1 MWNLD
6 EKKLQEMLDG
16 FLNFQEVWTLEKVK
30 NMTLEEYTNIKKDNP
45 NRDDFTFWIESKL
58 DNLGSIWGGSAFKFG
73 IYRRND
79 ESQKES
85 SSGRLYSQN
94 YAWIAKYGN
103 NENEAFNNI
112 KEKIIQ
118 IIQASQD
125 NNLKTIEKIDFGDAI
140 KWKIAFH
147 YQDVK
152 NIKIVNIFSK
162 NVLDLISLNEFKE
175 KLKIYQI
182 HKKLLENKNLSLV
195 KMIENIAIPLWNK
208 YGMDS
213 QNYIDKMK
221 NLFSEYLNKKKL
233 DKNTINKYIQV
244 IENISKEFLK
254 ENLYSCDLFSFDQN
268 INKLNKNEEFKL
280 KNSNGHN
287 MYSSALNYYKAFLI
301 DYYEQDIF
309 ITERVQSEESNMKII
324 PLNQILYGSPGTG
337 KTYHTIDK
345 ALEIISKEE
354 KIQIPSEDDRINRKK
369 IFDEYVKNGQIVFTT
384 FHQSY
389 GYEEFVEGIKP
400 MMNNEANSQEIQYEI
415 KDGIF
420 KDICNRALENYENS
434 NLNTEELREKIK
446 LREKVEKFLNRLLE
460 TNEPISKTKGGNFFI
475 NSFNNNTIEI
485 YSEDVERFDGIFK
498 LSLSTF
504 ITLLKSNI
512 EFNSAV
518 EMFKKVFDRDYAD
531 RTHTYYF
538 NLVNKFKEYEKQA
551 VLKTED
557 NKISSN
563 SLNSYIIIID
573 EINRG
578 NVSKIFGELITL
590 IEPSKRIGES
600 EELKVTLPYSG
611 EKFGVPKNVY
621 IIGTMN
627 TADRSITSLDA
638 ALRRRFEFVEM
649 MPDPDLLKNV
659 FICKDVENP
668 NKDEDYL
675 GDDAKTEGFAEIL
688 QNILISI
695 NKRIEFLLDREKTIG
710 HAFFM
715 SEAVKFN
722 KDNWCKSDEY
732 EEDWYVLSISKLK
745 SIFQNKIIPLLQE
758 YFYNDYALISAVLND
773 NGMIEKCEKDD
784 KYLQKI
790 KNLDNV
796 DSEKIIYNIASFD
809 NKIWNDIKTYQA
821 IYNDGENQSK
831 NDKQ

>member
-1 MWNLD
+1 
-6 EKKLQEMLDG
+6 
-16 FLNFQEVWTLEKVK
+16 
-30 NMTLEEYTNIKKDNP
+30 
-45 NRDDFTFWIESKL
+45 
-58 DNLGSIWGGSAFKFG
+58 
-73 IYRRND
+73 
-79 ESQKES
+79 
-85 SSGRLYSQN
+85 
-94 YAWIAKYGN
+94 
-103 NENEAFNNI
+103 
-112 KEKIIQ
+112 
-118 IIQASQD
+118 
-125 NNLKTIEKIDFGDAI
+125 
-140 KWKIAFH
+140 

-400 MMNNEANSQEIQYEI
+400 IIDNDENSQEVKYDV

-420 KDICNRALENYENS
+420 KELCDKSLKNYILSMQNENEIDLDKLIFEFANYINQDFLNKGNEFPLENKVSIKKILLNFKDEYRSFSLGGSIKSPQSLTIDIIKRDYLNFKNKKILSFKDIKPKYDSQSDYHGNAIYYFMFYNKLKEFENIQ
-434 NLNTEELREKIK
+434 NEKFKIK
-446 LREKVEKFLNRLLE
+446 K
-460 TNEPISKTKGGNFFI
+460 
-475 NSFNNNTIEI
+475 EI
-485 YSEDVERFDGIFK
+485 
-498 LSLSTF
+498 
-504 ITLLKSNI
+504 LK
-512 EFNSAV
+512 
-518 EMFKKVFDRDYAD
+518 
-531 RTHTYYF
+531 
-538 NLVNKFKEYEKQA
+538 
-551 VLKTED
+551 
-557 NKISSN
+557 
-563 SLNSYIIIID
+563 SYIIIID

-590 IEPSKRIGES
+590 IEPSKRIGEK

-611 EKFGVPKNVY
+611 KEFGVPKNVY

-627 TADRSITSLDA
+627 TADRSITSLDT
-638 ALRRRFEFVEM
+638 ALRRRFEFIEM
-649 MPDPDLLKNV
+649 MPDVSKLSIDCEGINLQELLK
-659 FICKDVENP
+659 
-668 NKDEDYL
+668 
-675 GDDAKTEGFAEIL
+675 A
-688 QNILISI
+688 I
-695 NKRIEFLLDREKTIG
+695 NTRIEYLLDREKTIG
-710 HAFFM
+710 HAFF
-715 SEAVKFN
+715 
-722 KDNWCKSDEY
+722 
-732 EEDWYVLSISKLK
+732 ISVENLESLK
-745 SIFQNKIIPLLQE
+745 KVFKNRIIPLLQE
-758 YFYNDYALISAVLND
+758 YFYNDYALIDAVLNK
-773 NGMIEKCEKDD
+773 NGMLEISVENKDYLKNMTEFIESDKIVYKFSDSNNWNKDTFI
-784 KYLQKI
+784 KI
-790 KNLDNV
+790 YK
-796 DSEKIIYNIASFD
+796 
-809 NKIWNDIKTYQA
+809 
-821 IYNDGENQSK
+821 
-831 NDKQ
+831 

>member
-287 MYSSALNYYKAFLI
+287 MYSSALNYYRAFLI

-324 PLNQILYGSPGTG
+324 PLNQILYGPPGTG

-345 ALEIISKEE
+345 ALEILGENLESRDE
-354 KIQIPSEDDRINRKK
+354 KKAK
-369 IFDEYVKNGQIVFTT
+369 FDEYVRKGQIVFTT

-400 MMNNEANSQEIQYEI
+400 IIDNDENSQEVKYDV

-420 KDICNRALENYENS
+420 KELCDKSLKNYILSMQNENEIDLDKLIFEFANYINQDFLNKGNEFPLENKVSIKKILLNFKDEYRSFSLGGSIKSPQSLTIDIIKRDYLNFKNKKILSFKDIKPKYDSQSDYHGNAIYYFMFYNKLKEFENIQ
-434 NLNTEELREKIK
+434 NEKFKIK
-446 LREKVEKFLNRLLE
+446 K
-460 TNEPISKTKGGNFFI
+460 
-475 NSFNNNTIEI
+475 EI
-485 YSEDVERFDGIFK
+485 
-498 LSLSTF
+498 
-504 ITLLKSNI
+504 LK
-512 EFNSAV
+512 
-518 EMFKKVFDRDYAD
+518 
-531 RTHTYYF
+531 
-538 NLVNKFKEYEKQA
+538 
-551 VLKTED
+551 
-557 NKISSN
+557 
-563 SLNSYIIIID
+563 SYIIIID

-590 IEPSKRIGES
+590 IEPSKRIGEK

-627 TADRSITSLDA
+627 TADRSITSLDT

-649 MPDPDLLKNV
+649 MPDVSKLSMDCEGINLQELLK
-659 FICKDVENP
+659 
-668 NKDEDYL
+668 
-675 GDDAKTEGFAEIL
+675 A
-688 QNILISI
+688 I
-695 NKRIEFLLDREKTIG
+695 NTRIEYLLDREKTIG
-710 HAFFM
+710 HAFFIGV
-715 SEAVKFN
+715 EN
-722 KDNWCKSDEY
+722 LND
-732 EEDWYVLSISKLK
+732 LK
-745 SIFQNKIIPLLQE
+745 KVFKNKIIPLLQE
-758 YFYNDYALISAVLND
+758 YFYNDYALINAVLND
-773 NGMIEKCEKDD
+773 NDMIFEDKKDD

-790 KNLDNV
+790 KNLDSVN
-796 DSEKIIYNIASFD
+796 SERSIYNIASFD
-809 NKIWNDIKTYQA
+809 DKIWDKIEIYQA
-821 IYNDGENQSK
+821 IYNDEIANKLKNENE
-831 NDKQ
+831 

>member
-280 KNSNGHN
+280 KNSNGNN
-287 MYSSALNYYKAFLI
+287 MYSSALNYYRAFLI

-324 PLNQILYGSPGTG
+324 PLNQIFYGSPGTG

-345 ALEIISKEE
+345 ALEILGKNLESR
-354 KIQIPSEDDRINRKK
+354 DDKK
-369 IFDEYVKNGQIVFTT
+369 AKFDEYVKKGQIVFTT

-400 MMNNEANSQEIQYEI
+400 RIDSEENSKEIEYEI

-420 KDICNRALENYENS
+420 KELCEKALDNYENS
-434 NLNTEELREKIK
+434 VLNADELNKKIELK
-446 LREKVEKFLNRLLE
+446 EKVENFLNWLLE
-460 TNEPISKTKGGNFFI
+460 TNEPIGKTKGGNFFVI
-475 NSFNNNTIEI
+475 EIDNKTIVI
-485 YSEDVERFDGIFK
+485 YSEGIERFDGIFNLN
-498 LSLSTF
+498 LSIF
-504 ITLLKSNI
+504 MELLKCKD
-512 EFNSAV
+512 EFNNAT
-518 EMFKKVFDRDYAD
+518 EMFKKVFNRDYAD

-538 NLVNKFKEYEKQA
+538 NLVKKFKAYEKQLTA
-551 VLKTED
+551 KIEN
-557 NKISSN
+557 NKNNDN
-563 SLNSYIIIID
+563 SLKPYIIIID

-590 IEPSKRIGES
+590 IEPSKRIGEK

-627 TADRSITSLDA
+627 TADRSITSLDT

-649 MPDPDLLKNV
+649 MPDVSKLSMDCEGINLQELLK
-659 FICKDVENP
+659 
-668 NKDEDYL
+668 
-675 GDDAKTEGFAEIL
+675 A
-688 QNILISI
+688 I
-695 NKRIEFLLDREKTIG
+695 NTRIEYLLDREKTIG
-710 HAFFM
+710 HAFFV
-715 SEAVKFN
+715 SVEN
-722 KDNWCKSDEY
+722 L
-732 EEDWYVLSISKLK
+732 EDLK
-745 SIFQNKIIPLLQE
+745 KVFQNKIIPLLQE
-758 YFYNDYALISAVLND
+758 YFYNDYALIDAVLD
-773 NGMIEKCEKDD
+773 KNGMLEISVENKDYLKNMTEFIESDKIVYKFSDSNNWSKDTFI
-784 KYLQKI
+784 KI
-790 KNLDNV
+790 Y
-796 DSEKIIYNIASFD
+796 E
-809 NKIWNDIKTYQA
+809 
-821 IYNDGENQSK
+821 
-831 NDKQ
+831 

>member
-1 MWNLD
+1 MI
-6 EKKLQEMLDG
+6 E
-16 FLNFQEVWTLEKVK
+16 FLNEDRKKFKEYLIDFFHNAYNSDKLSSKDEIVNFDFLKNYGFCVKLSYGKGTISKIPWIIFIRTDTQEYKAS
-30 NMTLEEYTNIKKDNP
+30 Y
-45 NRDDFTFWIESKL
+45 
-58 DNLGSIWGGSAFKFG
+58 G
-73 IYRRND
+73 IYVYCGIKRENGEIIVCIGESEDKTINYLAKNKVDDYNTQFNKKTYDYKNLNNDIDLIIDKIIENMQWFAKLPLNEIQDRND
-79 ESQKES
+79 LSKSNNKEIRNDGS
-85 SSGRLYSQN
+85 EMSN
-94 YAWIAKYGN
+94 
-103 NENEAFNNI
+103 
-112 KEKIIQ
+112 
-118 IIQASQD
+118 
-125 NNLKTIEKIDFGDAI
+125 
-140 KWKIAFH
+140 
-147 YQDVK
+147 
-152 NIKIVNIFSK
+152 
-162 NVLDLISLNEFKE
+162 
-175 KLKIYQI
+175 
-182 HKKLLENKNLSLV
+182 KKENKNLSL
-195 KMIENIAIPLWNK
+195 
-208 YGMDS
+208 
-213 QNYIDKMK
+213 
-221 NLFSEYLNKKKL
+221 
-233 DKNTINKYIQV
+233 
-244 IENISKEFLK
+244 
-254 ENLYSCDLFSFDQN
+254 
-268 INKLNKNEEFKL
+268 
-280 KNSNGHN
+280 
-287 MYSSALNYYKAFLI
+287 
-301 DYYEQDIF
+301 
-309 ITERVQSEESNMKII
+309 
-324 PLNQILYGSPGTG
+324 NQILYGPPGTG

-345 ALEIISKEE
+345 ALEILGENLESRDRDE
-354 KIQIPSEDDRINRKK
+354 KKAK
-369 IFDEYVKNGQIVFTT
+369 FDEYVKDGQIVFTT

-611 EKFGVPKNVY
+611 KKFGVPKNVY
-621 IIGTMN
+621 ILGTMN
-627 TADRSITSLDA
+627 TADRSITSLDT

-722 KDNWCKSDEY
+722 KDNWCKPDEY

-758 YFYNDYALISAVLND
+758 YFYNDYALIRAVLND

>member
-1 MWNLD
+1 
-6 EKKLQEMLDG
+6 
-16 FLNFQEVWTLEKVK
+16 
-30 NMTLEEYTNIKKDNP
+30 
-45 NRDDFTFWIESKL
+45 
-58 DNLGSIWGGSAFKFG
+58 
-73 IYRRND
+73 
-79 ESQKES
+79 
-85 SSGRLYSQN
+85 
-94 YAWIAKYGN
+94 
-103 NENEAFNNI
+103 
-112 KEKIIQ
+112 
-118 IIQASQD
+118 
-125 NNLKTIEKIDFGDAI
+125 
-140 KWKIAFH
+140 
-147 YQDVK
+147 
-152 NIKIVNIFSK
+152 
-162 NVLDLISLNEFKE
+162 ISLNEFKE

-287 MYSSALNYYKAFLI
+287 MYSSALNYYRAFLI

-400 MMNNEANSQEIQYEI
+400 IIDNDENSQEVKYDV

-420 KDICNRALENYENS
+420 KELCDKSLKNYILSMQNENEIDLDKLIFEFANYINQDFLNKGNEFPLENKVSIKKILLNFKDEYRSFSLGGSIKSPQSLTIDIIKRDYLNFKNKKILSFKDIKPKYDSQSDYHGNAIYYFMFYNKLKEFENIQ
-434 NLNTEELREKIK
+434 NEKFKIK
-446 LREKVEKFLNRLLE
+446 K
-460 TNEPISKTKGGNFFI
+460 
-475 NSFNNNTIEI
+475 EI
-485 YSEDVERFDGIFK
+485 
-498 LSLSTF
+498 
-504 ITLLKSNI
+504 LK
-512 EFNSAV
+512 
-518 EMFKKVFDRDYAD
+518 
-531 RTHTYYF
+531 
-538 NLVNKFKEYEKQA
+538 
-551 VLKTED
+551 
-557 NKISSN
+557 
-563 SLNSYIIIID
+563 SYIIIID

-590 IEPSKRIGES
+590 IEPSKRIGEK

-611 EKFGVPKNVY
+611 KEFGVPKNVY

-627 TADRSITSLDA
+627 TADRSITSLDT
-638 ALRRRFEFVEM
+638 ALRRRFEFIEM
-649 MPDPDLLKNV
+649 MPDVSKLSMDCEGINLQELLK
-659 FICKDVENP
+659 
-668 NKDEDYL
+668 
-675 GDDAKTEGFAEIL
+675 A
-688 QNILISI
+688 I
-695 NKRIEFLLDREKTIG
+695 NTRIEYLLDREKTIG
-710 HAFFM
+710 HAFFI
-715 SEAVKFN
+715 SVEN
-722 KDNWCKSDEY
+722 L
-732 EEDWYVLSISKLK
+732 EDLK
-745 SIFQNKIIPLLQE
+745 KVFKNKIIPLLQE
-758 YFYNDYALISAVLND
+758 YFYNDYALIDAVLNK
-773 NGMIEKCEKDD
+773 NGMLEISVENKDYLKNMTEFIESDKIVYKFSDSNNWSKDTFI
-784 KYLQKI
+784 KI
-790 KNLDNV
+790 Y
-796 DSEKIIYNIASFD
+796 E
-809 NKIWNDIKTYQA
+809 
-821 IYNDGENQSK
+821 
-831 NDKQ
+831 

>member
-208 YGMDS
+208 YGMNS

-280 KNSNGHN
+280 KNSN
-287 MYSSALNYYKAFLI
+287 SSALNYYRAFLI

-324 PLNQILYGSPGTG
+324 PLNQIFYGSPGTG

-345 ALEIISKEE
+345 ALEILGKNLESR
-354 KIQIPSEDDRINRKK
+354 DDKK
-369 IFDEYVKNGQIVFTT
+369 AKFDEYVKKGQIVFTT

-400 MMNNEANSQEIQYEI
+400 RIDSEENSKEIEYEI

-420 KDICNRALENYENS
+420 KELCEKALDNYENS
-434 NLNTEELREKIK
+434 ILNADELNKKIELK
-446 LREKVEKFLNRLLE
+446 EKVENFLNWLLE
-460 TNEPISKTKGGNFFI
+460 TNEPIGKTKGGNFFVI
-475 NSFNNNTIEI
+475 EIDNKTIVI
-485 YSEDVERFDGIFK
+485 YSEGIERFDGIFNLN
-498 LSLSTF
+498 LSIF
-504 ITLLKSNI
+504 MELLKCKD
-512 EFNSAV
+512 EFNNAT
-518 EMFKKVFDRDYAD
+518 EMFKKVFNRDYAD

-538 NLVNKFKEYEKQA
+538 NLVKKFKVYEKQLTA
-551 VLKTED
+551 KIEN
-557 NKISSN
+557 NKNNDN
-563 SLNSYIIIID
+563 SLKPYIIIID

-590 IEPSKRIGES
+590 IEPSKRIGEK

-627 TADRSITSLDA
+627 TADRSITSLDT
-638 ALRRRFEFVEM
+638 ALRRRFEFIEM
-649 MPDPDLLKNV
+649 MPDVSKLSMDCEGINLQELLK
-659 FICKDVENP
+659 
-668 NKDEDYL
+668 
-675 GDDAKTEGFAEIL
+675 A
-688 QNILISI
+688 I
-695 NKRIEFLLDREKTIG
+695 NTRIEYLLDREKTIG
-710 HAFFM
+710 HAFFIGV
-715 SEAVKFN
+715 EN
-722 KDNWCKSDEY
+722 LND
-732 EEDWYVLSISKLK
+732 LK

-758 YFYNDYALISAVLND
+758 YFYNDYALINAVLND
-773 NGMIEKCEKDD
+773 NGMIFEDKKDD

-790 KNLDNV
+790 KNLDSVN
-796 DSEKIIYNIASFD
+796 SERSIYNIASFD
-809 NKIWNDIKTYQA
+809 DKIWDKIEIYQA
-821 IYNDGENQSK
+821 IYNDEIANKLKNENE
-831 NDKQ
+831 

>member
-1 MWNLD
+1 FKEYLIDFFHNAYNSDKLSSKD
-6 EKKLQEMLDG
+6 EIVNFDFLKNYGFCVKLSYGKGTISKIPWIIFIRTDTQEY
-16 FLNFQEVWTLEKVK
+16 KAS
-30 NMTLEEYTNIKKDNP
+30 Y
-45 NRDDFTFWIESKL
+45 
-58 DNLGSIWGGSAFKFG
+58 G
-73 IYRRND
+73 IYVYCGIKRENGEIIVCIGESEDKTINYLAKNKVDDYNTQFNKKTYDYKNLNNDIDLIIDKIIENMQWFAKLPLNEIQDRND
-79 ESQKES
+79 LSKSNNKEIRNDGS
-85 SSGRLYSQN
+85 EMSN
-94 YAWIAKYGN
+94 
-103 NENEAFNNI
+103 
-112 KEKIIQ
+112 
-118 IIQASQD
+118 
-125 NNLKTIEKIDFGDAI
+125 
-140 KWKIAFH
+140 
-147 YQDVK
+147 
-152 NIKIVNIFSK
+152 
-162 NVLDLISLNEFKE
+162 
-175 KLKIYQI
+175 
-182 HKKLLENKNLSLV
+182 KKENKNLSL
-195 KMIENIAIPLWNK
+195 
-208 YGMDS
+208 
-213 QNYIDKMK
+213 
-221 NLFSEYLNKKKL
+221 
-233 DKNTINKYIQV
+233 
-244 IENISKEFLK
+244 
-254 ENLYSCDLFSFDQN
+254 
-268 INKLNKNEEFKL
+268 
-280 KNSNGHN
+280 
-287 MYSSALNYYKAFLI
+287 
-301 DYYEQDIF
+301 
-309 ITERVQSEESNMKII
+309 
-324 PLNQILYGSPGTG
+324 NQILYGPPGTG

-345 ALEIISKEE
+345 ALEILGENLESRDRDE
-354 KIQIPSEDDRINRKK
+354 KKAK
-369 IFDEYVKNGQIVFTT
+369 FDEYVKDGQIVFTT

-627 TADRSITSLDA
+627 TADRSITSLDT

>member
-1 MWNLD
+1 MI
-6 EKKLQEMLDG
+6 E
-16 FLNFQEVWTLEKVK
+16 FLNEDRKKFKEYLIDFFHNAYNSDKLSSKDEIVNFDFLKNYGFCVKLSYGKGTISKIPWIIFIRTDTQEYKAS
-30 NMTLEEYTNIKKDNP
+30 Y
-45 NRDDFTFWIESKL
+45 
-58 DNLGSIWGGSAFKFG
+58 G
-73 IYRRND
+73 IYVYCGIKRENGEIIVCIGESEDKTINYLAKNKVDDYNTQFNKKTYDYKNLNNDIDLIIDKIIENMQWFAKLPLNEIQDRND
-79 ESQKES
+79 LSKSNNKEIRNDGS
-85 SSGRLYSQN
+85 EMSN
-94 YAWIAKYGN
+94 
-103 NENEAFNNI
+103 
-112 KEKIIQ
+112 
-118 IIQASQD
+118 
-125 NNLKTIEKIDFGDAI
+125 
-140 KWKIAFH
+140 
-147 YQDVK
+147 
-152 NIKIVNIFSK
+152 
-162 NVLDLISLNEFKE
+162 
-175 KLKIYQI
+175 
-182 HKKLLENKNLSLV
+182 KKENKNLSL
-195 KMIENIAIPLWNK
+195 
-208 YGMDS
+208 
-213 QNYIDKMK
+213 
-221 NLFSEYLNKKKL
+221 
-233 DKNTINKYIQV
+233 
-244 IENISKEFLK
+244 
-254 ENLYSCDLFSFDQN
+254 
-268 INKLNKNEEFKL
+268 
-280 KNSNGHN
+280 
-287 MYSSALNYYKAFLI
+287 
-301 DYYEQDIF
+301 
-309 ITERVQSEESNMKII
+309 
-324 PLNQILYGSPGTG
+324 NQILYGPPGTG

-345 ALEIISKEE
+345 ALEILGENLESIDRDE
-354 KIQIPSEDDRINRKK
+354 KKAK
-369 IFDEYVKNGQIVFTT
+369 FDEYVKDGQIVFTT

-611 EKFGVPKNVY
+611 KKFGVPKNVY
-621 IIGTMN
+621 ILGTMN
-627 TADRSITSLDA
+627 TADRSITSLDT

-722 KDNWCKSDEY
+722 KDNWCKPDKY

>member
-400 MMNNEANSQEIQYEI
+400 IIDNDENSQEVKYDV

-420 KDICNRALENYENS
+420 KELCDKSLKNYILSMQNENEIDLDKLIFEFANYINQDFLNKGNEFPLENKVSIKKILLNFKDEYCSFSLGGSIKSPQSLTIDIIKRDYLNFKNKKILSFKDIKPKYDSQSDYHGNAIYYFMFYNKLKEFENIQ
-434 NLNTEELREKIK
+434 NEKFKIK
-446 LREKVEKFLNRLLE
+446 K
-460 TNEPISKTKGGNFFI
+460 
-475 NSFNNNTIEI
+475 EI
-485 YSEDVERFDGIFK
+485 
-498 LSLSTF
+498 
-504 ITLLKSNI
+504 LK
-512 EFNSAV
+512 
-518 EMFKKVFDRDYAD
+518 
-531 RTHTYYF
+531 
-538 NLVNKFKEYEKQA
+538 
-551 VLKTED
+551 
-557 NKISSN
+557 
-563 SLNSYIIIID
+563 SYIIIID

-590 IEPSKRIGES
+590 IEPSKRIGEK

-611 EKFGVPKNVY
+611 KEFGVPKNVY

-627 TADRSITSLDA
+627 TADRSITSLDT
-638 ALRRRFEFVEM
+638 ALRRRFEFIEM
-649 MPDPDLLKNV
+649 MPDVSKLSIDCEGINLQELLK
-659 FICKDVENP
+659 
-668 NKDEDYL
+668 
-675 GDDAKTEGFAEIL
+675 A
-688 QNILISI
+688 I
-695 NKRIEFLLDREKTIG
+695 NTRIEYLLDREKTIG
-710 HAFFM
+710 HAFF
-715 SEAVKFN
+715 
-722 KDNWCKSDEY
+722 
-732 EEDWYVLSISKLK
+732 ISVENLESLK
-745 SIFQNKIIPLLQE
+745 KVFKNRIIPLLQE
-758 YFYNDYALISAVLND
+758 YFYNDYALIDAVLNK
-773 NGMIEKCEKDD
+773 NGMLEISVENKDYLKNMTEFIESDKIVYKFSDSNNWNKDTFI
-784 KYLQKI
+784 KI
-790 KNLDNV
+790 YK
-796 DSEKIIYNIASFD
+796 
-809 NKIWNDIKTYQA
+809 
-821 IYNDGENQSK
+821 
-831 NDKQ
+831 

>member
-1 MWNLD
+1 ENMQWFA
-6 EKKLQEMLDG
+6 KLP
-16 FLNFQEVWTLEKVK
+16 LNEIQ
-30 NMTLEEYTNIKKDNP
+30 D
-45 NRDDFTFWIESKL
+45 
-58 DNLGSIWGGSAFKFG
+58 
-73 IYRRND
+73 RND
-79 ESQKES
+79 LSKSNNKEIRNDGS
-85 SSGRLYSQN
+85 EMSN
-94 YAWIAKYGN
+94 
-103 NENEAFNNI
+103 
-112 KEKIIQ
+112 
-118 IIQASQD
+118 
-125 NNLKTIEKIDFGDAI
+125 
-140 KWKIAFH
+140 
-147 YQDVK
+147 
-152 NIKIVNIFSK
+152 
-162 NVLDLISLNEFKE
+162 
-175 KLKIYQI
+175 
-182 HKKLLENKNLSLV
+182 KKENKNLSL
-195 KMIENIAIPLWNK
+195 
-208 YGMDS
+208 
-213 QNYIDKMK
+213 
-221 NLFSEYLNKKKL
+221 
-233 DKNTINKYIQV
+233 
-244 IENISKEFLK
+244 
-254 ENLYSCDLFSFDQN
+254 
-268 INKLNKNEEFKL
+268 
-280 KNSNGHN
+280 
-287 MYSSALNYYKAFLI
+287 
-301 DYYEQDIF
+301 
-309 ITERVQSEESNMKII
+309 
-324 PLNQILYGSPGTG
+324 NQILYGPPGTG

-345 ALEIISKEE
+345 ALEILGENLESRDRDE
-354 KIQIPSEDDRINRKK
+354 KKAK
-369 IFDEYVKNGQIVFTT
+369 FDEYVKDGQIVFTT

-611 EKFGVPKNVY
+611 KKFGAPKNVY
-621 IIGTMN
+621 ILGTMN
-627 TADRSITSLDA
+627 TADRSITSLDT

-722 KDNWCKSDEY
+722 KDNWCKPDEY

>member
-1 MWNLD
+1 
-6 EKKLQEMLDG
+6 MLDG

-400 MMNNEANSQEIQYEI
+400 IIDNDENSQEVKYDV

-420 KDICNRALENYENS
+420 KELCDKSLKNYILSMQNENEIDLDKLIFEFANYINQDFLNKGNEFPLENKVSIKKILLNSKDKYRSFLLGGSIKSPQRLTIDIIKRDYLNFKNKKILSFKDIKPKYDSQSDYHGNAIYYFMFYNKLKEFENIQ
-434 NLNTEELREKIK
+434 NEKFKIK
-446 LREKVEKFLNRLLE
+446 K
-460 TNEPISKTKGGNFFI
+460 
-475 NSFNNNTIEI
+475 EI
-485 YSEDVERFDGIFK
+485 
-498 LSLSTF
+498 
-504 ITLLKSNI
+504 LK
-512 EFNSAV
+512 
-518 EMFKKVFDRDYAD
+518 
-531 RTHTYYF
+531 
-538 NLVNKFKEYEKQA
+538 
-551 VLKTED
+551 
-557 NKISSN
+557 
-563 SLNSYIIIID
+563 SYIIIID

-590 IEPSKRIGES
+590 IEPSKRIGAK
-600 EELKVTLPYSG
+600 EELKVILPYSG
-611 EKFGVPKNVY
+611 KEFGVPKNVY

-627 TADRSITSLDA
+627 TADRSITSLDT

-649 MPDPDLLKNV
+649 MPDVSKLSMDCEGINLQELLK
-659 FICKDVENP
+659 
-668 NKDEDYL
+668 
-675 GDDAKTEGFAEIL
+675 A
-688 QNILISI
+688 I
-695 NKRIEFLLDREKTIG
+695 NTRIEYLLDREKTIG
-710 HAFFM
+710 HAFFIGV
-715 SEAVKFN
+715 EN
-722 KDNWCKSDEY
+722 LND
-732 EEDWYVLSISKLK
+732 LK
-745 SIFQNKIIPLLQE
+745 KVFKNKIIPLLQE
-758 YFYNDYALISAVLND
+758 YFYNDYALIDAVLNK
-773 NGMIEKCEKDD
+773 NGMLEISVENKDYLKNMTEFIESDKVVYKFSDSNNWSKDTFI
-784 KYLQKI
+784 KI
-790 KNLDNV
+790 Y
-796 DSEKIIYNIASFD
+796 E
-809 NKIWNDIKTYQA
+809 
-821 IYNDGENQSK
+821 
-831 NDKQ
+831 

>member
-1 MWNLD
+1 MI
-6 EKKLQEMLDG
+6 E
-16 FLNFQEVWTLEKVK
+16 FLNEDRKKFKEYLIDFFHNAYNSDKLSSKDEIVNFDFLKNYGFCVKLSYGKGTISKIPWIIFIRTDTQEYKAS
-30 NMTLEEYTNIKKDNP
+30 Y
-45 NRDDFTFWIESKL
+45 
-58 DNLGSIWGGSAFKFG
+58 G
-73 IYRRND
+73 IYVYCGIKRENGEIIVCIGESEDKTINYLAKNKVDDYNTQFNKKTYDYKNLNNDIDLIIDKIIENMQWFAKLPLNEIQDRND
-79 ESQKES
+79 LSKSNNKEIRNDGS
-85 SSGRLYSQN
+85 EMSN
-94 YAWIAKYGN
+94 
-103 NENEAFNNI
+103 
-112 KEKIIQ
+112 
-118 IIQASQD
+118 
-125 NNLKTIEKIDFGDAI
+125 
-140 KWKIAFH
+140 
-147 YQDVK
+147 
-152 NIKIVNIFSK
+152 
-162 NVLDLISLNEFKE
+162 
-175 KLKIYQI
+175 
-182 HKKLLENKNLSLV
+182 KKENKNLSL
-195 KMIENIAIPLWNK
+195 
-208 YGMDS
+208 
-213 QNYIDKMK
+213 
-221 NLFSEYLNKKKL
+221 
-233 DKNTINKYIQV
+233 
-244 IENISKEFLK
+244 
-254 ENLYSCDLFSFDQN
+254 
-268 INKLNKNEEFKL
+268 
-280 KNSNGHN
+280 
-287 MYSSALNYYKAFLI
+287 
-301 DYYEQDIF
+301 
-309 ITERVQSEESNMKII
+309 
-324 PLNQILYGSPGTG
+324 NQILYGPPGTG

-345 ALEIISKEE
+345 ALEILGENLESRDE
-354 KIQIPSEDDRINRKK
+354 KKAK
-369 IFDEYVKNGQIVFTT
+369 FDEYVKNGQIVFTT

-611 EKFGVPKNVY
+611 KKFGVPKNVY
-621 IIGTMN
+621 ILGTMN
-627 TADRSITSLDA
+627 TADRSITSLDT

-722 KDNWCKSDEY
+722 KDNWCKPDKY

>member
-1 MWNLD
+1 KYLKTRGGDKEFKVEIKNQKIEVIASVDNIIRTYSLERFLRYSVLGKIEEDSSYAKPLFEDILNNSNLSII
-6 EKKLQEMLDG
+6 KL
-16 FLNFQEVWTLEKVK
+16 
-30 NMTLEEYTNIKKDNP
+30 
-45 NRDDFTFWIESKL
+45 S
-58 DNLGSIWGGSAFKFG
+58 
-73 IYRRND
+73 
-79 ESQKES
+79 
-85 SSGRLYSQN
+85 
-94 YAWIAKYGN
+94 
-103 NENEAFNNI
+103 ENEKIYKEQHFEN
-112 KEKIIQ
+112 EKIL
-118 IIQASQD
+118 S
-125 NNLKTIEKIDFGDAI
+125 
-140 KWKIAFH
+140 
-147 YQDVK
+147 
-152 NIKIVNIFSK
+152 
-162 NVLDLISLNEFKE
+162 
-175 KLKIYQI
+175 
-182 HKKLLENKNLSLV
+182 ENQNLS
-195 KMIENIAIPLWNK
+195 
-208 YGMDS
+208 
-213 QNYIDKMK
+213 
-221 NLFSEYLNKKKL
+221 
-233 DKNTINKYIQV
+233 
-244 IENISKEFLK
+244 
-254 ENLYSCDLFSFDQN
+254 
-268 INKLNKNEEFKL
+268 
-280 KNSNGHN
+280 
-287 MYSSALNYYKAFLI
+287 
-301 DYYEQDIF
+301 
-309 ITERVQSEESNMKII
+309 
-324 PLNQILYGSPGTG
+324 LNQILYGPPGTG

-345 ALEIISKEE
+345 ALEILGENLESRDE
-354 KIQIPSEDDRINRKK
+354 KKAK
-369 IFDEYVKNGQIVFTT
+369 FDEYVKNGQIVFTT

-611 EKFGVPKNVY
+611 KKFGVPKNVY
-621 IIGTMN
+621 ILGTMN
-627 TADRSITSLDA
+627 TADRSITSLDT

-722 KDNWCKSDEY
+722 KDNWCKPDEY

>member
-1 MWNLD
+1 MI
-6 EKKLQEMLDG
+6 E
-16 FLNFQEVWTLEKVK
+16 FLNEDRKKFKEYLIDFFHNAYNSDKLSSKDEIVNFDFLKNYGFCVKLSYGKGTISKIPWIIFIRTDTQEYKAS
-30 NMTLEEYTNIKKDNP
+30 Y
-45 NRDDFTFWIESKL
+45 
-58 DNLGSIWGGSAFKFG
+58 G
-73 IYRRND
+73 IYVYCGIKRENGEIIVCIGESEDKTINYLAKNKVDDYNTQFNKKTYDYKNLNNDIDLIIDKIIENMQWFAKLPLNEIQDRND
-79 ESQKES
+79 LSKSNNKEIRNDGS
-85 SSGRLYSQN
+85 EMSN
-94 YAWIAKYGN
+94 
-103 NENEAFNNI
+103 
-112 KEKIIQ
+112 
-118 IIQASQD
+118 
-125 NNLKTIEKIDFGDAI
+125 
-140 KWKIAFH
+140 
-147 YQDVK
+147 
-152 NIKIVNIFSK
+152 
-162 NVLDLISLNEFKE
+162 
-175 KLKIYQI
+175 
-182 HKKLLENKNLSLV
+182 KKENKNLSL
-195 KMIENIAIPLWNK
+195 
-208 YGMDS
+208 
-213 QNYIDKMK
+213 
-221 NLFSEYLNKKKL
+221 
-233 DKNTINKYIQV
+233 
-244 IENISKEFLK
+244 
-254 ENLYSCDLFSFDQN
+254 
-268 INKLNKNEEFKL
+268 
-280 KNSNGHN
+280 
-287 MYSSALNYYKAFLI
+287 
-301 DYYEQDIF
+301 
-309 ITERVQSEESNMKII
+309 
-324 PLNQILYGSPGTG
+324 NQILYGPPGTG

-345 ALEIISKEE
+345 ALEILGENLESRDRDE
-354 KIQIPSEDDRINRKK
+354 KKAK
-369 IFDEYVKNGQIVFTT
+369 FDEYVKDGQIVFTT

-627 TADRSITSLDA
+627 TADRSITSLDT

-649 MPDPDLLKNV
+649 MPNSDLLNNV

-668 NKDEDYL
+668 NEDEDYL
-675 GDDAKTEGFAEIL
+675 GDDAKTEGYAEIL

>member
-16 FLNFQEVWTLEKVK
+16 FLNFQKVWTLEKVK

-125 NNLKTIEKIDFGDAI
+125 NNLKAIEKIDFGDAI

-287 MYSSALNYYKAFLI
+287 MYSSALNYYRAFLI

-345 ALEIISKEE
+345 ALEILGENLE
-354 KIQIPSEDDRINRKK
+354 NRDDKK
-369 IFDEYVKNGQIVFTT
+369 AKFDEYVKNGQIVFTT

-400 MMNNEANSQEIQYEI
+400 SLNSDENSQINYKV

-420 KDICNRALENYENS
+420 KELCKKALENRDDIESFNFYINDLKEKTKEDANNPEKYFQLPNTKYSIQYRGGKTFRIKFDDMSKNHKDYPVSIDNIEKLYKTSNIDEIYNS
-434 NLNTEELREKIK
+434 AYVKAILNYLKSQGLKDYKEKDEKI
-446 LREKVEKFLNRLLE
+446 
-460 TNEPISKTKGGNFFI
+460 
-475 NSFNNNTIEI
+475 
-485 YSEDVERFDGIFK
+485 
-498 LSLSTF
+498 
-504 ITLLKSNI
+504 
-512 EFNSAV
+512 
-518 EMFKKVFDRDYAD
+518 
-531 RTHTYYF
+531 
-538 NLVNKFKEYEKQA
+538 NLP
-551 VLKTED
+551 
-557 NKISSN
+557 
-563 SLNSYIIIID
+563 YIIIID

-590 IEPSKRIGES
+590 IEPSKRLGN
-600 EELKVTLPYSG
+600 EEALELTLPYSG

-627 TADRSITSLDA
+627 TADRSITSLDT

-688 QNILISI
+688 Q
-695 NKRIEFLLDREKTIG
+695 
-710 HAFFM
+710 
-715 SEAVKFN
+715 
-722 KDNWCKSDEY
+722 
-732 EEDWYVLSISKLK
+732 
-745 SIFQNKIIPLLQE
+745 
-758 YFYNDYALISAVLND
+758 
-773 NGMIEKCEKDD
+773 
-784 KYLQKI
+784 
-790 KNLDNV
+790 
-796 DSEKIIYNIASFD
+796 
-809 NKIWNDIKTYQA
+809 
-821 IYNDGENQSK
+821 
-831 NDKQ
+831 

>member
-16 FLNFQEVWTLEKVK
+16 FLNFQKVWTLEKVK

-287 MYSSALNYYKAFLI
+287 MYSSALNYYRAFLI

-345 ALEIISKEE
+345 ALEILGENLESRDE
-354 KIQIPSEDDRINRKK
+354 KKAK
-369 IFDEYVKNGQIVFTT
+369 FDEYVKNGQIVFTT

-400 MMNNEANSQEIQYEI
+400 HIDSEENSKEIKYEI

-420 KDICNRALENYENS
+420 KELCEKALENRDS
-434 NLNTEELREKIK
+434 IK
-446 LREKVEKFLNRLLE
+446 NFNFYIDKLKEKVKIDDNNPEKYFELPNTKYSIQYRNGK
-460 TNEPISKTKGGNFFI
+460 TFRIKFDDMSKNHKDYPVSIDNIEKLYKTSNI
-475 NSFNNNTIEI
+475 DEI
-485 YSEDVERFDGIFK
+485 Y
-498 LSLSTF
+498 
-504 ITLLKSNI
+504 
-512 EFNSAV
+512 NSAYV
-518 EMFKKVFDRDYAD
+518 RAILNYLKLQGLEDYKEKDEKV
-531 RTHTYYF
+531 
-538 NLVNKFKEYEKQA
+538 NLP
-551 VLKTED
+551 
-557 NKISSN
+557 
-563 SLNSYIIIID
+563 YIIIID

-590 IEPSKRIGES
+590 IEASKRIGEK

-627 TADRSITSLDA
+627 TADRSITSLDT
-638 ALRRRFEFVEM
+638 ALRRRFEFIEM
-649 MPDPDLLKNV
+649 MPDVSKLSMDCEGINLQELLK
-659 FICKDVENP
+659 
-668 NKDEDYL
+668 
-675 GDDAKTEGFAEIL
+675 A
-688 QNILISI
+688 I
-695 NKRIEFLLDREKTIG
+695 NTRIEYLLDREKTIG
-710 HAFFM
+710 HAFFI
-715 SEAVKFN
+715 SVEN
-722 KDNWCKSDEY
+722 L
-732 EEDWYVLSISKLK
+732 EDLK
-745 SIFQNKIIPLLQE
+745 KVFKNKIIPLLQE
-758 YFYNDYALISAVLND
+758 YFYNDYALIDAVLNK
-773 NGMIEKCEKDD
+773 NGMLEISVENKDYLKNMTEFIESDKIVYKFSDSNNWSKDTFI
-784 KYLQKI
+784 KI
-790 KNLDNV
+790 Y
-796 DSEKIIYNIASFD
+796 E
-809 NKIWNDIKTYQA
+809 
-821 IYNDGENQSK
+821 
-831 NDKQ
+831 

>member
-1 MWNLD
+1 MI
-6 EKKLQEMLDG
+6 E
-16 FLNFQEVWTLEKVK
+16 FLNEDRKKFKEYLIDFFHNAYNSDKLSSKDEIVNFDFLKNYGFCVKLSYGKGTISKIPWIIFIRTDTQEYKAS
-30 NMTLEEYTNIKKDNP
+30 Y
-45 NRDDFTFWIESKL
+45 
-58 DNLGSIWGGSAFKFG
+58 G
-73 IYRRND
+73 IYVYCGIKRENGEIIVCIGESEDKTINYLAKNKVDDYNTQFNKKTYDYKNLNNDIDLIIDKIIENMQWFAKLPLNEIQDRND
-79 ESQKES
+79 LSKSNNKEIRNDGS
-85 SSGRLYSQN
+85 EMSN
-94 YAWIAKYGN
+94 
-103 NENEAFNNI
+103 
-112 KEKIIQ
+112 
-118 IIQASQD
+118 
-125 NNLKTIEKIDFGDAI
+125 
-140 KWKIAFH
+140 
-147 YQDVK
+147 
-152 NIKIVNIFSK
+152 
-162 NVLDLISLNEFKE
+162 
-175 KLKIYQI
+175 
-182 HKKLLENKNLSLV
+182 KKENKNLSL
-195 KMIENIAIPLWNK
+195 
-208 YGMDS
+208 
-213 QNYIDKMK
+213 
-221 NLFSEYLNKKKL
+221 
-233 DKNTINKYIQV
+233 
-244 IENISKEFLK
+244 
-254 ENLYSCDLFSFDQN
+254 
-268 INKLNKNEEFKL
+268 
-280 KNSNGHN
+280 
-287 MYSSALNYYKAFLI
+287 
-301 DYYEQDIF
+301 
-309 ITERVQSEESNMKII
+309 
-324 PLNQILYGSPGTG
+324 NQILYGPPGTG

-345 ALEIISKEE
+345 ALEILGENLESRDE
-354 KIQIPSEDDRINRKK
+354 KKAK
-369 IFDEYVKNGQIVFTT
+369 FDEYVKNGQIVFTT

-611 EKFGVPKNVY
+611 KKFGVPKNVY
-621 IIGTMN
+621 ILGTMN
-627 TADRSITSLDA
+627 TADRSITSLDT

-722 KDNWCKSDEY
+722 KDNWCKPDEY

-784 KYLQKI
+784 KHLQKI